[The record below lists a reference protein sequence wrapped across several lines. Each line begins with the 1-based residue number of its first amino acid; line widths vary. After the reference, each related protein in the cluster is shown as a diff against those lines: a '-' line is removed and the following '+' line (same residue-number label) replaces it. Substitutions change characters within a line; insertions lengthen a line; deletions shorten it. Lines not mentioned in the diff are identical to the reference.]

1 MYIDSCRLVQK
12 RLLIVFLLHYCC
24 FSFILDG
31 KINIPHLLP
40 LFVPVYNMPA
50 LKLQKRSTRLTCG
63 SIINILQGMETFFA
77 SMLNTELKIKRNP
90 WQLIRRQVS
99 NFALNGLLNVL
110 SMVLI
115 TNVLSEAIKD
125 TRILSMPS

>member
-1 MYIDSCRLVQK
+1 MQVLYIYIDSCRLVQK
-12 RLLIVFLLHYCC
+12 RLLIVFFLHYCC

-31 KINIPHLLP
+31 KNIPGLLP

-50 LKLQKRSTRLTCG
+50 LKLQKRSTRWTRG

-99 NFALNGLLNVL
+99 NFGLNGLLNVF

-115 TNVLSEAIKD
+115 TFRGNQG
-125 TRILSMPS
+125 

>member
-31 KINIPHLLP
+31 KINIPRLLP

-50 LKLQKRSTRLTCG
+50 LKLQKRSTRWTRG

-77 SMLNTELKIKRNP
+77 STVCLIQSSKLKEIHG
-90 WQLIRRQVS
+90 S
-99 NFALNGLLNVL
+99 
-110 SMVLI
+110 
-115 TNVLSEAIKD
+115 
-125 TRILSMPS
+125 